1 MGAFGSIVLWVLA
14 VIVVV
19 KAISNGMPALS
30 SGAFPHV
37 SSGDLSEAGGREES
51 MHACMCMVSLHI
63 AACNMHPP
71 RQAHGMLLLTGVLTL
86 PAALPMPF

>member
-1 MGAFGSIVLWVLA
+1 MRR
-14 VIVVV
+14 
-19 KAISNGMPALS
+19 
-30 SGAFPHV
+30 
-37 SSGDLSEAGGREES
+37 EGGRKAC